1 MGVDLEWCYL
11 DHIVDPKKPAP
22 GQAGSSASPSSDNEL
37 APNATADEFFKRLQS
52 EMRRPAPDQDAVSAA
67 FQTVQR
73 IAAESSVNSGSQGL
87 AAGTQPAAATTC
99 EVCGHQNR
107 LGNQFC
113 GMCGLPLGGELGSPV
128 PESASVNA
136 TGPGSLP
143 SRAEGPHHYH
153 HHYHHHYFSSSP
165 DFSAGSGAMPKGV
178 DASVKDTAKL
188 RGSVPG
194 QVMSRNEIAV
204 RKLTHDWAAACNTKQ
219 LDDLVTTYATDALVL
234 RPNHGAVRGSAA
246 IREFFFAALDAGLGE
261 VELEPL
267 RVEVFGD
274 VAYEAGR
281 CKMLVP
287 YVVGKRREER
297 GKYLTVL
304 ARQPNGEWRIVSD
317 CWSTDL
323 SLSPGVDT
331 DASKITP
338 SASSPHKPPLPRKG
352 P

>member
-1 MGVDLEWCYL
+1 M
-11 DHIVDPKKPAP
+11 DPKKPAQ
-22 GQAGSSASPSSDNEL
+22 GQAANSASPGPDNEL
-37 APNATADEFFKRLQS
+37 TPNSADVFFKRLQS
-52 EMRRPAPDQDAVSAA
+52 DMRRPTPSPDAVSAA
-67 FQTVQR
+67 FQAMQR
-73 IAAESSVNSGSQGL
+73 IAAESSVNAGIESFAG
-87 AAGTQPAAATTC
+87 GTQAAASTTC

-113 GMCGLPLGGELGSPV
+113 GMCGLPLGGELGSP
-128 PESASVNA
+128 PPDSGAVNA
-136 TGPGSLP
+136 SGPGSMP
-143 SRAEGPHHYH
+143 ARAEGPHHYH
-153 HHYHHHYFSSSP
+153 HHYHHHYFASSP
-165 DFSAGSGAMPKGV
+165 DFSAGTGAMSRSAETGL
-178 DASVKDTAKL
+178 KDSPKL
-188 RGSVPG
+188 RSTGPG

-204 RKLTHDWAAACNTKQ
+204 RKVTHDWAAACNTKQ

-246 IREFFFAALDAGLGE
+246 IREFFFAALDSGLGE

-267 RVEVFGD
+267 RVEVLGD

-297 GKYLTVL
+297 GKYLMVL
-304 ARQPNGEWRIVSD
+304 ARQSNSEWRIVSD

-323 SLSPGVDT
+323 SLSPGVET

-338 SASSPHKPPLPRKG
+338 SASSPQKPPLPRKG